1 MSFQDVTLAKDSSF
15 SDTRKQDLIISERM
29 GKKRIV
35 KKAHSRIGG
44 VACQLLGENDHPWN
58 GRFSMPVGILNMG
71 AIDEW
76 RKLTSD
82 AQASKGPEKPARG

>member
-58 GRFSMPVGILNMG
+58 GRFSMPVGILV
-71 AIDEW
+71 
-76 RKLTSD
+76 
-82 AQASKGPEKPARG
+82 